1 MHLEPPS
8 GVHRLSLNE
17 NLFLPKELIVSIIQ
31 RALELI
37 DPRLYTDVYGEGL
50 AEKLA
55 EFHGVDMREIVIGPG
70 ADYIIYLLASL
81 GREGI
86 IIVEPTFEEY
96 ERAARLFGAPV
107 TKILLGED
115 FSLIP
120 DRVKQASGRIVYMA
134 SPNNPT
140 GNQYDKAAVEEV
152 VDSMDSVVVVD
163 EAYAEYG
170 RYTLIQEAPS
180 LDNLVVVRT
189 FSKAWGLA
197 GLRVGYA
204 VTNAGLAKKLK
215 EKGRVFATSILSLKA
230 AELMLDHW
238 HEVSEAVKETKLV
251 RDWLIGEMS
260 CIAKPYRSD
269 TNFVMVRLPF
279 SSNKAREK
287 LLKRGF
293 AVKDVGMKPL
303 CENCIRVTVAPKQ
316 ISEKFLRELRE
327 AVQGLA

>member
-17 NLFLPKELIVSIIQ
+17 NLFLPKELILSITR

-37 DPRLYTDVYGEGL
+37 DPRLYADVYGEGL

-55 EFHGVDMREIVIGPG
+55 EFHDVDMREIIVGPG

-81 GREGI
+81 GREGVV
-86 IIVEPTFEEY
+86 IVEPTFEEY
-96 ERAARLFGAPV
+96 ERAACLFGAPV

-120 DRVKQASGRIVYMA
+120 SRIRQASGRIVYMA

-152 VDSMDSVVVVD
+152 ADSVESIIVVD

-170 RYTLIQEAPS
+170 RYTLIHEAPS
-180 LDNLVVVRT
+180 LNNLVVVRT

-204 VTNAGLAKKLK
+204 VTNAELAKKLK

-238 HEVSEAVKETKLV
+238 HEVSKAVEEAKLV
-251 RDWLIGEMS
+251 RDWLIGEIAH
-260 CIAKPYRSD
+260 IAKPYH
-269 TNFVMVRLPF
+269 
-279 SSNKAREK
+279 
-287 LLKRGF
+287 
-293 AVKDVGMKPL
+293 
-303 CENCIRVTVAPKQ
+303 
-316 ISEKFLRELRE
+316 
-327 AVQGLA
+327 